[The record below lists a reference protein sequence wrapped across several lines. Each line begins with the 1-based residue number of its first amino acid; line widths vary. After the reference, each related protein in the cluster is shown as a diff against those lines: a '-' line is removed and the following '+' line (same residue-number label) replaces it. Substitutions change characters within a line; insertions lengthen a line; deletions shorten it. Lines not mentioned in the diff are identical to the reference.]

1 MPEDLS
7 TNGIRLS
14 ILSRTRE
21 NTRWSFSGLWPKR
34 NQKFRA
40 QKLPGLNVKG
50 SQLAKSKLFYGFYH
64 ALKSYHEIHDDKEE
78 ILGDEILDLYDS
90 YNLQNS
96 YDF

>member
-1 MPEDLS
+1 MGFDYPFYHEPAKIPADH
-7 TNGIRLS
+7 
-14 ILSRTRE
+14 
-21 NTRWSFSGLWPKR
+21 FQDCDQQ

-50 SQLAKSKLFYGFYH
+50 LKLAKSKLFYGFYH